1 MQQLNENQCIDLIK
15 KGLKIKELKEI
26 TLKSESYLRKL
37 ALKNNL
43 IITNSQKPPAVDAK
57 EKECNI
63 CKNILPIDNF
73 YRLSKKENSKEW
85 KYFAVSCKLCVSK
98 QSTERRKN
106 IKIQA
111 LEYKG
116 WSCTKCGLIEK
127 DHPEIYDF
135 HHLDPNE
142 KEFNISKNALI
153 FDKIKNE
160 LDKCVVLCA
169 NCHRK
174 EHANTRHY

>member
-1 MQQLNENQCIDLIK
+1 MQQLNETQCIDLIK
-15 KGLKIKELKEI
+15 KGLKIKELREA
-26 TLKSESYLRKL
+26 TFKSDSYLRKL

-43 IITNSQKPPAVDAK
+43 TITNSQKSPAIDAK
-57 EKECNI
+57 EKECTT
-63 CKNILPIDNF
+63 CKNTFTIDNF

-85 KYFAVSCKLCVSK
+85 KYFSVSCKTCAGKLAN
-98 QSTERRKN
+98 ERRKN

-116 WSCTKCGLIEK
+116 WICTKCGLIDK
-127 DHPEIYDF
+127 TYPQIYDF
-135 HHLDPNE
+135 HHLDPSQ
-142 KEFNISKNALI
+142 KEFSICKNVLS

-174 EHANTRHY
+174 EHSGTRT